1 MRLKQAKCSKGTF
14 VHLEHDLYIPESLSK
29 YDGWE
34 NEIYDEC
41 KKYINPNSNI
51 IEVGAHI
58 GTHSIP
64 LSKLT
69 NGFVIAFEM
78 QRFIHQILNTNIIL
92 NNRYNIV
99 TYQEAVSNQ
108 NGYINV
114 GDVDYTGTNFNSGNI
129 KIQNISVEA
138 GFPVPKV
145 TLDEKLKNIVNLD
158 LIKVDVEC
166 HELEVLQGA
175 YKLINKHK
183 PVIVTEYHTV
193 QTKYTNGNQK
203 EIMELFPNYNW
214 REVKGVYQL
223 NNREVHNHN
232 MIGEPK

>member
-14 VHLEHDLYIPESLSK
+14 LHLENDLYIPESLSK

-41 KKYINPNSNI
+41 KKYITSNSNI

-92 NNRYNIV
+92 NTRYNIF

-108 NGYINV
+108 NGHINV
-114 GDVDYTGTNFNSGNI
+114 GEIDYNVEKFNSGNV
-129 KIQNISVEA
+129 KIQDIAVEK
-138 GFPVPKV
+138 GFPIPKI

-175 YKLINKHK
+175 YELINKHK

-193 QTKYTNGNQK
+193 QTKHTNGNQK
-203 EIMELFPNYNW
+203 EIMELFPNYKW
-214 REVKGVYQL
+214 REVNGVYQL
-223 NNREVHNHN
+223 NNKEVNNHN

>member
-14 VHLEHDLYIPESLSK
+14 VHLENDLYIPESLFK

-41 KKYINPNSNI
+41 KKYITSNSNI

-92 NNRYNIV
+92 NTRYNIV

-108 NGYINV
+108 NGQINV
-114 GDVDYTGTNFNSGNI
+114 EEIDYNVEKFNSGNV
-129 KIQNISVEA
+129 KIQDIAVEK
-138 GFPVPKV
+138 GFPIPKI

-175 YKLINKHK
+175 YELINKHK

-193 QTKYTNGNQK
+193 QTKHTNGNQK
-203 EIMELFPNYNW
+203 EIMELFPNYKW
-214 REVKGVYQL
+214 REVNGVYQL